1 MGVQEINTKISR
13 IKEKDK
19 GKGNYGSHQGNGEVE
34 AGGLGFNCLSIKQIS
49 SLYTGA
55 QKWIIATVLGNIWS
69 DGVQRLVRHCLA
81 LKQCMA
87 NIAVVLLCRQTNT
100 FNVIQPSNVQF

>member
-1 MGVQEINTKISR
+1 
-13 IKEKDK
+13 
-19 GKGNYGSHQGNGEVE
+19 
-34 AGGLGFNCLSIKQIS
+34 
-49 SLYTGA
+49 
-55 QKWIIATVLGNIWS
+55 
-69 DGVQRLVRHCLA
+69 VRHCLA